1 MRIWAIIVLMTGVLI
16 TTGCDTE
23 SEKTDSMLYREAAI
37 RDAQKPLKK
46 ALLMLDQ
53 EIKSEPKEHLDML
66 LIVQNAMNDSRQIY
80 EKSNIVNFEDE
91 KLSELENYFI
101 ALQPQLVEFASELLI
116 SVVNRTELLRTQI
129 EEAKTQPYSARGNDT
144 SQLVDFLGQKY
155 NEDVKKCCLH
165 KLSQIDQLLKHEAS
179 QYRELLI
186 LIRSI
191 NTELGNVIKEKGY
204 ATKLKKRILLA
215 NPNPG

>member
-1 MRIWAIIVLMTGVLI
+1 MRRWAIVVVIACVLV

-23 SEKTDSMLYREAAI
+23 SAKTDSMLYREAAI

-46 ALLMLDQ
+46 AFKILDQ
-53 EIKSEPKEHLDML
+53 KIRSNPKDNLDVL
-66 LIVQNAMNDSRQIY
+66 LIAQNAMVESSQIY
-80 EKSNIVNFEDE
+80 KKNNIVNFEDD
-91 KLSELENYFI
+91 KLTELENYFES
-101 ALQPQLVEFASELLI
+101 LRPELVDFASDLLI
-116 SVVNRTELLRTQI
+116 NVVNRTELLRTQI

-155 NEDVKKCCLH
+155 NEDVKSCCLH
-165 KLSQIDQLLKHEAS
+165 KLSQIDQLLQREAT

-191 NTELGNVIKEKGY
+191 NSELGNVIKEKGY
-204 ATKLKKRILLA
+204 ANKLKRRILA
-215 NPNPG
+215 AT